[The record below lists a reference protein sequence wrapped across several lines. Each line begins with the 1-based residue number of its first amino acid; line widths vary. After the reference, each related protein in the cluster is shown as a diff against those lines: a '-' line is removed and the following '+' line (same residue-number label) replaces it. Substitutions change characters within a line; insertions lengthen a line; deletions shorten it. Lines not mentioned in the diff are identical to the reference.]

1 MWRGQTAVGQRSTQ
15 NRLDDFSMRPTR
27 LDQTGIKASLV
38 MSGQVWLC
46 QGQFRYVW
54 ASLVMSRPVWL
65 YQGELVTSGP
75 HWLMVMPAPVWLCQ
89 IMSGQVW
96 LCQGQFGYIRASWL
110 RQGHIG

>member
-46 QGQFRYVW
+46 QGQF
-54 ASLVMSRPVWL
+54 
-65 YQGELVTSGP
+65 
-75 HWLMVMPAPVWLCQ
+75 
-89 IMSGQVW
+89 
-96 LCQGQFGYIRASWL
+96 GYIRASWL